1 MGILFPSML
10 NYKLN
15 AVLIGIFFLASQSY
29 WFARGVNLPSPPPHP
44 CSFHS
49 VLLSELMNLNLST
62 VTQIIY
68 SFNS

>member
-29 WFARGVNLPSPPPHP
+29 WFARGVNLPSPPPSSLFF
-44 CSFHS
+44 SFCTSFRANELEFEHS
-49 VLLSELMNLNLST
+49 NPDHL
-62 VTQIIY
+62 Q
-68 SFNS
+68 F